1 MKHVI
6 YMILLT
12 LLSSGWAATVKYE
25 LDHSNILAKQIHAL
39 QGSYTW
45 LSNHEK
51 ECN

>member
-25 LDHSNILAKQIHAL
+25 LDHADVLGMQIHAL